1 VARHPNHKA
10 GTGRPRL
17 NINLEDVEKLG
28 EMQCTLPE
36 IADFLRVSQSTV
48 EKRRAQ
54 DPEFAEALDRGYALG
69 RISVRRKQMQM
80 LEANN
85 STMAV
90 WLGKQLLGQ
99 RERVETTGENGGP
112 IESRMEVVFVRS
124 RDTNASD

>member
-1 VARHPNHKA
+1 
-10 GTGRPRL
+10 
-17 NINLEDVEKLG
+17 
-28 EMQCTLPE
+28 M
-36 IADFLRVSQSTV
+36 
-48 EKRRAQ
+48 
-54 DPEFAEALDRGYALG
+54 
-69 RISVRRKQMQM
+69 RRKQMQM